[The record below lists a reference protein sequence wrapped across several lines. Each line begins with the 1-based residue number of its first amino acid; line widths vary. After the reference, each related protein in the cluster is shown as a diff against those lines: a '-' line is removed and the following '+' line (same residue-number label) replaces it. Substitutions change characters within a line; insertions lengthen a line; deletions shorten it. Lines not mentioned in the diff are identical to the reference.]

1 MFAKLIQNASPLSKS
16 NEIKQFLVVLP
27 KLDES
32 LDEFQKKHT
41 LFGKNALE
49 ALLLRRKMKP
59 EEICGTPV
67 SASLESGSLCV
78 WVMVNSRE
86 SVFEQQTCIRKAV
99 QLLLAENPEEVH
111 LMVYGNKRE
120 KRLFAK
126 LAVYTTWVNSSI
138 LPSRKTD
145 NKKEARKPLSRI
157 SLYGHKDEDSFALMR
172 ASAEGNLLA
181 RELTILPPNE
191 LTPDTYRKQVK
202 KIARKEGWKYQEF
215 NLKKL
220 RKMGAGAFVAV
231 AQGSDSDDASIIH
244 LQRLVGGSRKTV
256 AFVGKGI
263 CFDTGGHNLKP
274 TRFMHGMHEDMN
286 GSAVA
291 LGILLAAAHAN
302 LKVNIDC

>member
-1 MFAKLIQNASPLSKS
+1 MFAKLTQNASPLSKS

-59 EEICGTPV
+59 EEICGAPV

-120 KRLFAK
+120 KRLFA
-126 LAVYTTWVNSSI
+126 
-138 LPSRKTD
+138 
-145 NKKEARKPLSRI
+145 
-157 SLYGHKDEDSFALMR
+157 
-172 ASAEGNLLA
+172 
-181 RELTILPPNE
+181 
-191 LTPDTYRKQVK
+191 
-202 KIARKEGWKYQEF
+202 
-215 NLKKL
+215 
-220 RKMGAGAFVAV
+220 
-231 AQGSDSDDASIIH
+231 
-244 LQRLVGGSRKTV
+244 
-256 AFVGKGI
+256 
-263 CFDTGGHNLKP
+263 
-274 TRFMHGMHEDMN
+274 
-286 GSAVA
+286 
-291 LGILLAAAHAN
+291 
-302 LKVNIDC
+302 